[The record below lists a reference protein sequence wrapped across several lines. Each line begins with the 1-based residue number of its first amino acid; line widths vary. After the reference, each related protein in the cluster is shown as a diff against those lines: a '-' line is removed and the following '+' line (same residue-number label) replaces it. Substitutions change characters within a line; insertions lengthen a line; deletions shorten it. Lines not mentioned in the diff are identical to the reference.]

1 MGARAGWAPEPDGRP
16 SPYPFAMPLY
26 RLEHPMPA
34 LDHPILLAAF
44 DGWVDAGS
52 AATAAVAMVGEG
64 ATTLATFDADL
75 LFDYRAR
82 RPTLDIRDGRP
93 ATLDWPELKLSHVRR
108 GARDL
113 LTLSGPEPD
122 FRWHAL
128 SAELMEI
135 LGQLGVGQWISL
147 GAIPAAVPH
156 ARAVPILGTE
166 SAPGLLRGDVTAGP
180 TGLLRVPAAALS
192 VLEMAAATAGIP
204 AVGYFAQIPHYVSG
218 GYAPASVALLRA
230 LEQHLGLELPR
241 GDLAEE
247 AGRLRARL
255 DAAVAA
261 DETTRAYVERLEAM
275 VDEER
280 QPAGDDLISEI
291 ERFLREGRGGEG
303 GSGPRP

>member
-1 MGARAGWAPEPDGRP
+1 
-16 SPYPFAMPLY
+16 MPLY
-26 RLEHPMPA
+26 RLEHPLPA
-34 LDHPILLAAF
+34 SDRPVLLAAF
-44 DGWVDAGS
+44 DGWVDAGA
-52 AATAAVAMVGEG
+52 AATTALSLIAEG
-64 ATTLATFDADL
+64 STTLATFDADA

-82 RPTLDIRDGRP
+82 RPTLDIHDGRP
-93 ATLDWPELKLSHVRR
+93 STLEWPELTLRHVRR
-108 GARDL
+108 AGRDL

-128 SAELMEI
+128 SAELME
-135 LGQLGVGQWISL
+135 LLERLDVRQWISL

-180 TGLLRVPAAALS
+180 TGLLRVPAAILS

-218 GYAPASVALLRA
+218 GYAPASVALLRTV
-230 LEQHLGLELPR
+230 EQHLGLDLPH
-241 GDLAEE
+241 GDLLEE
-247 AGRLRARL
+247 VGRLRTRL

-280 QPAGDDLISEI
+280 QPAGGDLISEI
-291 ERFLREGRGGEG
+291 ERFLREGRADEG
-303 GSGPRP
+303 GPGPRG